1 ILQTSL
7 DAVITI
13 DHEGQIVEFNSAA
26 ERIFGYL
33 RDEAIGK
40 EMAELIM
47 PTSLRERH
55 RQGLAHYL
63 ATGEGPLLGKL
74 IEMPGLRADGTDFP
88 AELSITAIPTDG
100 PPVFTGYLR
109 DITERKRAEERF
121 RLVVEASPNAMII
134 VGRDGKI
141 SLVNRQVEGLFGY
154 AREELLGQ
162 PVEILVPERFR
173 PKHPVYRD

>member
-1 ILQTSL
+1 
-7 DAVITI
+7 
-13 DHEGQIVEFNSAA
+13 A

-74 IEMPGLRADGTDFP
+74 IEMPGLRADGTEFP
-88 AELSITAIPTDG
+88 AELSITAIPTGG
-100 PPVFTGYLR
+100 PPMFTGYLR
-109 DITERKRAEERF
+109 DITERKRAEDMLRRQADLLEQTYEPIFVWEFGGTITYWNRGAEQ
-121 RLVVEASPNAMII
+121 LYGYTKDQAL
-134 VGRDGKI
+134 GR
-141 SLVNRQVEGLFGY
+141 VTH
-154 AREELLGQ
+154 ELLATSPPSTVQ
-162 PVEILVPERFR
+162 A
-173 PKHPVYRD
+173 